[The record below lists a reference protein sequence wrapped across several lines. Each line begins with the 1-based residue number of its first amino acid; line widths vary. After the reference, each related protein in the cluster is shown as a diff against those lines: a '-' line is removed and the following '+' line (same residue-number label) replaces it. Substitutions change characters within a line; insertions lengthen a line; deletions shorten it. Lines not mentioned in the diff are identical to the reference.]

1 MSFPLILPRRS
12 TMGPHRSSSAASS
25 PLFSPS
31 SFAQSTVRLATPSR
45 GCHVVAGAVENEV
58 EKLRQN
64 LAEIL
69 DRRLPAN
76 RGKRRGDG
84 LRGDSWIAHIAVLS
98 PGVAIS
104 VNENC
109 DPTVRGDMNTAL
121 DLLTEKSALPSNI
134 VWPVLV
140 GSSLALPL
148 GGAHGGL
155 ALGTWQGVYI
165 VDGREG
171 GGDVDL
177 VLTLLP
183 SFHQTQ
189 RTVQAKTR
197 GCEDI
202 GHELARFVASVT
214 SPYCPSGFSAKA
226 SRQGTGERDF
236 QGAAESFLVHVWT
249 RHTSCSL
256 SVLGEAELREIEPLM
271 SRVIPEA
278 WNDRHFQHTYEGPDD
293 MPAHAKTT
301 LFTPEVLLP
310 VAAPESEDGI
320 RRRADSVEA
329 EGAESAL
336 ASTVPEERVDTE
348 RRTTDE
354 KSKRFEKCYQRLDF
368 GPSQTVALNEH
379 RDGGGWGGGHARKLV
394 FSALGV
400 PAESRDL
407 VCGEDGKIFT
417 MRHVVPVTMRSRPG
431 ATAPMKAH
439 LERAFRKAL
448 AKVQI
453 GGLHCYVRA
462 HGAGLVVARRT
473 DAAGGEMDTRRGM
486 QDEAEVGTDSRG
498 EDGGEA
504 VRQVLESVIPD
515 SWRAGSNTAAS
526 DDGGDSTVAWGRGA
540 LLGNGLLIPVRKG
553 KLLCPPEHDIFLW
566 TAGLVG
572 TKSHSER
579 VPDERP
585 TEGHVNRAP
594 SSEGCSRWDA
604 PKQRVEVTC
613 TLLGSMSTLEH
624 A

>member
-1 MSFPLILPRRS
+1 M
-12 TMGPHRSSSAASS
+12 T
-25 PLFSPS
+25 
-31 SFAQSTVRLATPSR
+31 RLL
-45 GCHVVAGAVENEV
+45 VVV
-58 EKLRQN
+58 
-64 LAEIL
+64 
-69 DRRLPAN
+69 
-76 RGKRRGDG
+76 
-84 LRGDSWIAHIAVLS
+84 SLS
-98 PGVAIS
+98 
-104 VNENC
+104 
-109 DPTVRGDMNTAL
+109 L
-121 DLLTEKSALPSNI
+121 EKSALPSNI

-155 ALGTWQGVYI
+155 A
-165 VDGREG
+165 
-171 GGDVDL
+171 
-177 VLTLLP
+177 
-183 SFHQTQ
+183 
-189 RTVQAKTR
+189 
-197 GCEDI
+197 
-202 GHELARFVASVT
+202 
-214 SPYCPSGFSAKA
+214 
-226 SRQGTGERDF
+226 
-236 QGAAESFLVHVWT
+236 
-249 RHTSCSL
+249 
-256 SVLGEAELREIEPLM
+256 LGEAELREIEPLM

-515 SWRAGSNTAAS
+515 RLRHAFAVPYRGHHVEALAAVNS
-526 DDGGDSTVAWGRGA
+526 D
-540 LLGNGLLIPVRKG
+540 G
-553 KLLCPPEHDIFLW
+553 KF
-566 TAGLVG
+566 
-572 TKSHSER
+572 
-579 VPDERP
+579 
-585 TEGHVNRAP
+585 
-594 SSEGCSRWDA
+594 
-604 PKQRVEVTC
+604 
-613 TLLGSMSTLEH
+613 
-624 A
+624 